1 MGKCLITKLQGV
13 VNNDNLL
20 KIGECRVY
28 NSTSSSATDAT
39 FTISSKEEMTIVGHG
54 LTIEGGSSYV
64 VTASGDTVLVLSNT
78 NGYAEIPNK
87 HNLLGLKIG
96 KNSGTLKGSTY
107 IDLSCLEYAN
117 NLKELYISSDKEHH
131 FGDIANLPALE
142 TLRSNETRW
151 TDDIAGIGFLPSMKT
166 LYLEN
171 SDYIHGSIASIVRS
185 KFPKL
190 ETLLLV
196 NNIGITGSIS
206 DLGSLTTL
214 TTLSVAALSAVIG
227 DISDLASRMVAN
239 GRTSGTLSVT
249 GTNSG
254 VTHNGESFT
263 KKTITFNSSVSN
275 GYTIE

>member
-28 NSTSSSATDAT
+28 NSTSSSTADAT
-39 FTISSKEEMTIVGHG
+39 FTISSKEAMTIVGHG

-64 VTASGDTVLVLSNT
+64 VGASGDTVLVLSNT
-78 NGYAEIPNK
+78 NGYVEIPNK
-87 HNLLGLKIG
+87 NNLLGLKIG
-96 KNSGTLKGSTY
+96 KNSGTLVGSTY

-117 NLKELYISSDKEHH
+117 NLTELYVSSDNEHH

-151 TDDIAGIGFLPSMKT
+151 TDDIARIGFLPSLKT

-171 SDYIHGSIASIVRS
+171 SNYTHGSIASIVSS

-190 ETLLLV
+190 ENLLLIH
-196 NNIGITGSIS
+196 NFGITGSIS

-214 TTLSVAALSAVIG
+214 KNLNVTDSIAVMG

-249 GTNSG
+249 GTGSG

-263 KKTITFNSSVSN
+263 KKTITFNSGVSN